1 MKGKWL
7 WGILA
12 FLWMES
18 CLLGCNTQEATPV
31 FTATQSTAANLHAA
45 SGLAFPYTMSDHSL
59 VAEGLLSYEGQ
70 YWEDG
75 SGDEV
80 RGVAALMLF
89 NPTNRF
95 IPFGAFA
102 VEQGGKQL
110 YFFVYQLPP
119 MSRCL
124 ILEKNRQAYSSQPV
138 SQVKTLSVRWDYQ
151 EMSRE
156 QIDYLGFGPQLTLIN
171 RDTRQQKHVIVY
183 YKRYEKKEDYYLGG
197 VAYTAH
203 FFSMETQEHRTVSP
217 PHYDAGHAKIVAIK
231 LES

>member
-7 WGILA
+7 WGILV
-12 FLWMES
+12 FLWMGS
-18 CLLGCNTQEATPV
+18 CMMGCHAREASPV
-31 FTATQSTAANLHAA
+31 FAEAESTAATLASA
-45 SGLAFPYTMSDHSL
+45 SGLGFPYTMSDYSL
-59 VAEGLLSYEGQ
+59 VAEGLRSYEGR

-75 SGDEV
+75 TGDEV
-80 RGVAALMLF
+80 RGVAALMLY

-95 IPFGAFA
+95 ISFGAFA

-138 SQVKTLSVRWDYQ
+138 SQVRTLSVRWDYQ

-156 QIDYLGFGPQLTLIN
+156 QIDYLGFGPQLTIIN
-171 RDTRQQKHVIVY
+171 RDPQQQKHVTVW
-183 YKRYEKKEDYYLGG
+183 YKRYEKKENYYLGG
-197 VAYTAH
+197 VAYAEH
-203 FFSMETQEHRTVSP
+203 FFSLDTQEHRTVTP
-217 PHYDAGHAKIVAIK
+217 LHYNAGHAKIVAIK
-231 LES
+231 LQS

>member
-12 FLWMES
+12 FLWVGS
-18 CLLGCNTQEATPV
+18 CMSGCDTREVPPV
-31 FTATQSTAANLHAA
+31 FTETESTAAGLELA
-45 SGLAFPYTMSDHSL
+45 SGLAFPYTMSEYSL

-95 IPFGAFA
+95 ISFGAFA
-102 VEQGGKQL
+102 VEQGGKHL
-110 YFFVYQLPP
+110 YFFAYQLPP

-138 SQVKTLSVRWDYQ
+138 SQVRTLSVQWDYQ

-171 RDTRQQKHVIVY
+171 RDVRQQEHVTVF
-183 YKRYEKKEDYYLGG
+183 YKRYEKKENYYLGG

-203 FFSMETQEHRTVSP
+203 FFSLETQEHRTVSP
-217 PHYDAGHAKIVAIK
+217 SHYDASHAKIVAIK